1 MKYFEHQITITPS
14 AKKRKEGRPG
24 TIAEF
29 LLLGIN
35 NRERLTPIQEA
46 QREYERM
53 RDTSTDEEAIRQ
65 AHEKVRDLK
74 ARTLFGAT
82 ISGVFTPGTQKAD
95 DHNFKHS
102 GIVCIDIDGK
112 DNPEKTPG
120 EIMEQLRKMDCVL
133 YASRSATGTG
143 VFAFIPISEPDR
155 HTEHCLALSRLFA
168 DMGITLDESC
178 KDITR
183 LRYMSYDTE
192 AFCRPE
198 AVTFRGLMKDPKE
211 RRATTGNLFDP
222 STPHSTR
229 NNATSTRID
238 PNSTEYESTI
248 RRVKL
253 CVDEIEQRHIDLC
266 PTNAEWQNM
275 AFSFSALGEEGRTL
289 FARVAEQHTGENR
302 ATPTQNNWIFDRA
315 LKENRNISIATFL
328 NACMQYG
335 INGKELLQ
343 AQEMQEFLNAVE
355 ESEQQEQ
362 GQPSATMTME
372 EWQKKYPGV
381 M

>member
-1 MKYFEHQITITPS
+1 MKYFDHQITITPS

-29 LLLGIN
+29 LMLGIN

-53 RDTSTDEEAIRQ
+53 RDTSTDEEAIRE

-74 ARTLFGAT
+74 ALTLFGAT
-82 ISGVFTPGTQKAD
+82 ISGVFTPGTQKAND
-95 DHNFKHS
+95 PGFKHS

-112 DNPEKTPG
+112 DNPGKTTG

-183 LRYMSYDTE
+183 LRYMSYDPE

-211 RRATTGNLFDP
+211 RRATTGNLFNP
-222 STPHSTR
+222 STTTAHR
-229 NNATSTRID
+229 HNATSTRID
-238 PNSTEYESTI
+238 PNSNEYKSAL
-248 RRVKL
+248 RRAKV
-253 CVDEIEQRHIDLC
+253 CVEYIEQNGIPVQLDYADWIYSVGMPL
-266 PTNAEWQNM
+266 T
-275 AFSFSALGEEGRTL
+275 SLGEEGRDL
-289 FARVAEQHTGENR
+289 FRRLSQLDSQKFDWKECDQKFTNLLHTNR
-302 ATPTQNNWIFDRA
+302 DVGIGSFFQWCKHIGVTAKEIEKHNDFSDIIIEKEEAQQPQTTTP
-315 LKENRNISIATFL
+315 
-328 NACMQYG
+328 
-335 INGKELLQ
+335 
-343 AQEMQEFLNAVE
+343 
-355 ESEQQEQ
+355 
-362 GQPSATMTME
+362 TMTME
-372 EWQKKYPGV
+372 EWQKKFPGV